1 MKTFM
6 PVIEWVAEACQ
17 MLHPQVVRPSARQ
30 MARLIADA
38 EPKGGPVQEQEQ
50 FQRQRA
56 VITNLFIEMRLT
68 PPRWRD
74 SMDET
79 KLPLLAFIPGL
90 GWGVIS
96 GNLARV

>member
-38 EPKGGPVQEQEQ
+38 EPKGGPVQEQSS
-50 FQRQRA
+50 F
-56 VITNLFIEMRLT
+56 N
-68 PPRWRD
+68 
-74 SMDET
+74 
-79 KLPLLAFIPGL
+79 
-90 GWGVIS
+90 
-96 GNLARV
+96 GNAR